1 MSRWSVDIPGQP
13 PTTNNQHVLR
23 DRRGGLK
30 VRGWSDDYY
39 AYRDKVAQLVQQAK
53 PRRLV
58 LPDYRPRLGQG
69 QLVIEID
76 LELTR
81 DMDCDNM
88 LKPLL
93 DGIKIGLGT
102 EPKRS
107 RTGTMWIAPIY
118 DDAGFLPRFMSK
130 RVVRDEP
137 RVILTLSEA
146 G

>member
-58 LPDYRPRLGQG
+58 L
-69 QLVIEID
+69 
-76 LELTR
+76 
-81 DMDCDNM
+81 
-88 LKPLL
+88 
-93 DGIKIGLGT
+93 GT